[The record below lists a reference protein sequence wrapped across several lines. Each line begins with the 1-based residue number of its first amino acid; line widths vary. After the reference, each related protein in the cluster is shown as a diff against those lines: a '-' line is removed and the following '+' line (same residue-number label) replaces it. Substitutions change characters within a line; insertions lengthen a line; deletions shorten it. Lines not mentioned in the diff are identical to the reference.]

1 MSKDNLPSNKEP
13 VRMCEYNKG
22 GVCCP
27 TPIKDRQCGKCG
39 WRPSVA
45 KKRLEAIKERRQEEL
60 RNA

>member
-13 VRMCEYNKG
+13 TTTCEYNKG
-22 GVCCP
+22 ICCN
-27 TPIKDRQCGKCG
+27 TPIKYRKCGQCG